1 MYKFP
6 IIFAAVLATLFT
18 LMGLSA
24 ITSRLFVLRSIR
36 RLLKSIGREELPNFS
51 AELVNGLPDPVQRY
65 LHYALKEGQPNIRYA
80 KLKQEARFKNRPE
93 SNWFTVKAT
102 EYISGM
108 EPGFVWDA
116 RLRHNAFWW
125 RTAKLALLEDKGFG
139 HIKMFGAFTI
149 QEFEGP
155 QTNRSMLFRFLS
167 ELVWLPTGLLPT
179 KQLRWEHIDAT
190 KSKAIL
196 VDGETS
202 VDAIFHFNE
211 IGEVTRIVTKS
222 KYRDH
227 KSGFERAQFTLE
239 CKSYSEVDGVMI
251 PTEVDF
257 VWNLETGDFV
267 YGQFR
272 ITDVEYFY
280 AK

>member
-1 MYKFP
+1 MHKFL
-6 IIFAAVLATLFT
+6 IIFLSVVGTLVT
-18 LMGLSA
+18 LMSLSA
-24 ITSRLFVLRSIR
+24 LTSRVFVRRAMR
-36 RLLKSIGREELPNFS
+36 RLLNSVGRDVLPNFS
-51 AELVNGLPDPVQRY
+51 SELVRNLPTPVQRY

-80 KLKQEARFKNRPE
+80 KLWQEARFRHRPE
-93 SNWFTVKAT
+93 SPWFTVKAK

-116 RLRHNAFWW
+116 RLKHNSFWW
-125 RTAKLALLEDKGFG
+125 RTAKLALLDEVGSG
-139 HIKMFGAFTI
+139 HIKLYGAFTL

-179 KQLRWEHIDAT
+179 KRLRWEPIDDNS
-190 KSKAIL
+190 SKAIL
-196 VDGETS
+196 VDGDNS
-202 VDAIFHFNE
+202 VDAVFHFNE
-211 IGEVTRIVTKS
+211 IGEVTKIVTRS

-227 KSGFERAQFTLE
+227 KSGFERAQFTLL
-239 CKSYSEVDGVMI
+239 CKEYQEVEGVMI

-257 VWNLETGDFV
+257 VWNLETSDFV

-272 ITDVEYFY
+272 ITNVEYY
-280 AK
+280 YV